1 LQRQNQHRP
10 SKATASVIRHE
21 KLSEL
26 LRRAKRSRKRRKA
39 LPSAILSGLPKE
51 LGKKAMMTQI
61 HPVTT
66 RLKILNQQKSE
77 INLFHLFV
85 IVNETRAAPS

>member
-1 LQRQNQHRP
+1 V
-10 SKATASVIRHE
+10 K
-21 KLSEL
+21 
-26 LRRAKRSRKRRKA
+26 
-39 LPSAILSGLPKE
+39 LSGLPKE
-51 LGKKAMMTQI
+51 QGKKVMMTQI